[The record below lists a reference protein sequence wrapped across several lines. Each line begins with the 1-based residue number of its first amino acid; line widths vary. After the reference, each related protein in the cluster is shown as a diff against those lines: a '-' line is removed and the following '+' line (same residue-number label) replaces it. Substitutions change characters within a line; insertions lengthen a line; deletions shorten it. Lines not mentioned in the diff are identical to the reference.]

1 MDSKPQVTTVAVS
14 PKRFSSRDIF
24 GIFVVLSVGLLS
36 IGSWQVF
43 LETVLLPDLNTT
55 LKALAWFA
63 FLGTAYVLGTLVW
76 RERLSQV
83 AAPLV
88 LFVPSLLFV
97 QTWYHLVFVLIA
109 SLFAYL
115 AIRLVQDEMDDR
127 VRFLFFRN
135 VRAGVFTFVFA
146 LSLALSSAYFSTIE
160 TESWE
165 ELVPRFSLGEG
176 TASIIFKAVASFNPE
191 WQALANDGM
200 TVDDFLLSLEK
211 DQTSEGGNQEMIG
224 VSPELMA
231 YVKENIAQSESSD
244 IPALTQALYLAR
256 GRAEVARLTGKEIR
270 GDEKIA
276 DVFSVAIQNRIIT
289 VLNGEQAS
297 RRLSPAI
304 VPFVLTVLL
313 FLTLLP
319 LGSAL
324 GILWVAFG
332 FVVFR
337 IGIFFGWLTLTR
349 APRSQEVLLP

>member
-1 MDSKPQVTTVAVS
+1 MDSKPTTIS
-14 PKRFSSRDIF
+14 GTSKRFSSRDVF
-24 GIFVVLSVGLLS
+24 GIFVVLAVGLLAL
-36 IGSWQVF
+36 GSWPAF
-43 LETVLLPDLNTT
+43 LETVLQPDMSTT
-55 LKALAWFA
+55 LRALSWFM
-63 FLGTAYVLGTLVW
+63 FLGTAYLLGTIVW

-83 AAPLV
+83 AAPLL

-97 QTWYHLVFVLIA
+97 QTWYHLAFVVIA

-176 TASIIFKAVASFNPE
+176 TASLIIKTVASLNPD
-191 WQALANDGM
+191 WQALAQNGS
-200 TVDDFLLSLEK
+200 TVDDFLLSLKKESPT
-211 DQTSEGGNQEMIG
+211 DG
-224 VSPELMA
+224 VNVAPELGA
-231 YVKENIAQSESSD
+231 SVLEGIAQGQNID
-244 IPALTQALYLAR
+244 VATLTQALYLER

-270 GDEKIA
+270 GDEMIA
-276 DVFSVAIQNRIIT
+276 DVFSTAIQNRIIT

-297 RRLSPAI
+297 RHLSPAI
-304 VPFVLTVLL
+304 VPFILTVFL

-319 LGSAL
+319 LGSVL
-324 GILWVAFG
+324 GLVWVAFG

-337 IGIFFGWLTLTR
+337 VGIFFGWLTLTR
-349 APRSQEVLLP
+349 AERSQEVLLP